1 MKDKLPH
8 IGLWILPQPKN
19 AFEDS
24 NFLPIPNLKKS
35 NCIPFGYK
43 VSKEDNAVLEP
54 IANELKALEKAKQ
67 YVKQYSSRKVAAWL
81 TKTTGRSISHTGLLK
96 RIKDEGR
103 NKRKAQLFKQW
114 ATRLEK
120 AIKLA
125 EKFEKTKGYKE
136 TISTEKTKTE
146 AEYRGAA

>member
-43 VSKEDNAVLEP
+43 VSEEDDAVLEP

-81 TKTTGRSISHTGLLK
+81 TKTTGRSI
-96 RIKDEGR
+96 
-103 NKRKAQLFKQW
+103 
-114 ATRLEK
+114 
-120 AIKLA
+120 
-125 EKFEKTKGYKE
+125 
-136 TISTEKTKTE
+136 
-146 AEYRGAA
+146 